1 MDKNKPFDD
10 AEAYLKIGD
19 GTLSRRGFAALTAVA
34 APALMSAAAAHA
46 QTANVVETDV
56 VIATTDGAADAAL
69 FHPAGQGPWP
79 GVVMYADALGLRPA
93 FRDMG
98 RRLAAS
104 GYTVLVPNPYYRARK
119 APVITGPFDFTN
131 PDARAKLDAMRKGMS
146 PEGTQ
151 RDQLAWV
158 AYLDTL
164 PVVSKTTKLGV
175 VGYCMGG
182 PAVMQ
187 TSALRPDRVGAS
199 CSFHGGGVVTD
210 QPDSPHLLAPKIKAK
225 SYFGIAA
232 NDAMRQPDQKDK
244 LIAAYAAAGNPAEVE
259 VYSANHGWCVKDG
272 AVYNEAE
279 AERAWGHLLAV
290 YKAALV

>member
-1 MDKNKPFDD
+1 MF
-10 AEAYLKIGD
+10 
-19 GTLSRRGFAALTAVA
+19 T
-34 APALMSAAAAHA
+34 
-46 QTANVVETDV
+46 
-56 VIATTDGAADAAL
+56 
-69 FHPAGQGPWP
+69 
-79 GVVMYADALGLRPA
+79 DALGLRPA

-98 RRLAAS
+98 RRLASS
-104 GYTVLVPNPYYRARK
+104 GYTVLVPNPFYRARK
-119 APVITGPFDFTN
+119 APMITGPFDFAN
-131 PDARAKLDAMRKGMS
+131 PADQAKLVEVRKGMS
-146 PEGTQ
+146 PEGTT

-158 AYLDTL
+158 AYLDAL
-164 PVVSKTTKLGV
+164 PVVSKKARIGV

-187 TSALRPDRVGAS
+187 TSALRPERVGAS
-199 CSFHGGGVVTD
+199 CSFHGGAVVTD
-210 QPDSPHLLAPKIKAK
+210 KPDSPHLLAPMIKAK

-244 LIAAYAAAGNPAEVE
+244 LIAAYAAAGNPCEAE

-272 AVYNEAE
+272 ATYNEAE